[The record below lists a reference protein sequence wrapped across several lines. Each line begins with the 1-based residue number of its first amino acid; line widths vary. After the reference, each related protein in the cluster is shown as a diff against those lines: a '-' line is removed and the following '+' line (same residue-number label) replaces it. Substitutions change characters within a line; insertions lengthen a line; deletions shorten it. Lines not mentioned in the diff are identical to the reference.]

1 MKANELRIGN
11 WVIDEHLDGIGN
23 AGFWRLQQVETR
35 LTEDYEPIP
44 LTEEILL
51 KCGFEYNKH
60 YDSYVKETDR
70 ASEFIIRA
78 KDFVMCDIDLIV
90 KLKHLHQLQNLYFA
104 LTGEELNIEL

>member
-1 MKANELRIGN
+1 MTVQELRIGN
-11 WVIDEHLDGIGN
+11 WVYYDGRNTPIKEPTDLIDVDE
-23 AGFWRLQQVETR
+23 FK
-35 LTEDYEPIP
+35 PIP

-60 YDSYVKETDR
+60 YDSYVKETDK

-90 KLKHLHQLQNLYFA
+90 KLRHLHQLQNLYFA
-104 LTGEELNIEL
+104 LTGEELEIEL